1 MLIDMGVQSGNRCF
15 ATQRGYGLVLQLQ
28 CVTKSLLFLFIYLF
42 FFFCKKPKMIVDEL
56 VFVLLFNC
64 CIQ

>member
-1 MLIDMGVQSGNRCF
+1 MLIDMGVQSGDRCF
-15 ATQRGYGLVLQLQ
+15 ATQRRYGLVLQLQ
-28 CVTKSLLFLFIYLF
+28 RVTKSLLYLFIYIY
-42 FFFCKKPKMIVDEL
+42 FFCKKAKMIVDEL

>member
-15 ATQRGYGLVLQLQ
+15 ATQRRYGLVLQLQ
-28 CVTKSLLFLFIYLF
+28 RVTKSLLFLFIYLF
-42 FFFCKKPKMIVDEL
+42 FCKKAKMIVDEL

>member
-28 CVTKSLLFLFIYLF
+28 RVTKSLLFLFIYLF
-42 FFFCKKPKMIVDEL
+42 FFVRKQK
-56 VFVLLFNC
+56 
-64 CIQ
+64 

>member
-15 ATQRGYGLVLQLQ
+15 ATQRRYGLVLQLQ
-28 CVTKSLLFLFIYLF
+28 RVTKSLLFYLFI
-42 FFFCKKPKMIVDEL
+42 FFCKKAKMIVDEL

>member
-1 MLIDMGVQSGNRCF
+1 MLIDMGVQSGDRCF
-15 ATQRGYGLVLQLQ
+15 ATQRLYGLVLQLQ
-28 CVTKSLLFLFIYLF
+28 RVTKSLLYLFIYIYI
-42 FFFCKKPKMIVDEL
+42 FCKKEKMIVDEL